1 MWVDLGRNLEK
12 VLKVLKKKEKE
23 EEEDDFG
30 LVQFR
35 VR

>member
-30 LVQFR
+30 LIQFR